1 MTSSHPRRTV
11 RHRLLIAA
19 ALAAVTLGVS
29 LDVRAEV
36 CSGAL
41 PDPRAI
47 PSAASA
53 QAGRFALIESGCD
66 LAPSGSP
73 HEAAQLSLYERGTV
87 TITMSTPPA
96 APLQVPLAS
105 RLAPPLAPDDPY
117 AAYDADVERILSVQP
132 AVVDA
137 ARTYG
142 VDPLLLHA
150 IAYVESRHRAGAVSS
165 AGALGLTQVMPA
177 TARRF
182 GVADPEHS
190 LFDPDTNLR
199 ACAAYLQALRSRY
212 GDDLAR
218 VLAAYNAGEDAVERH
233 GGVPPYP
240 ETRAYVHD
248 VLAVYGRLTA
258 AFAVAA
264 DGTLVARGG
273 SR

>member
-1 MTSSHPRRTV
+1 MALSHPERVARRS
-11 RHRLLIAA
+11 LLVVAAGLVAA
-19 ALAAVTLGVS
+19 AT

-41 PDPRAI
+41 PDPGA
-47 PSAASA
+47 AASA
-53 QAGRFALIESGCD
+53 DAGKFALIESGCE
-66 LAPSGSP
+66 LAPSAAP
-73 HEAAQLSLYERGTV
+73 RAAAQLLLYEHGPA
-87 TITMSTPPA
+87 TIMMSTPSEAPVAATGAPRPA
-96 APLQVPLAS
+96 PASVPED
-105 RLAPPLAPDDPY
+105 R
-117 AAYDADVERILSVQP
+117 DVERILSVEP
-132 AVVDA
+132 AIVAA

-150 IAYVESRHRAGAVSS
+150 IAHVESRHRAGAVSS

-182 GVADPEHS
+182 GVDDPERS

-199 ACAAYLQALRSRY
+199 ACAAYLRALHGRY

-218 VLAAYNAGEDAVERH
+218 VLAAYNAGEEAVDRH

-240 ETRAYVHD
+240 ETQAYVHD

-258 AFAVAA
+258 TFAVAA
-264 DGTLVARGG
+264 DGTPVARGG
-273 SR
+273 RQ